1 MYINE
6 QSIVDFVKDQISEK
20 IVEMVL
26 IYLSVNINHLKIDDR

>member
-6 QSIVDFVKDQISEK
+6 QSIVDFVKDQISEQ